1 MPASRRKKG
10 KKKIKENYNKEKE
23 QPQEE
28 QVEPVKNKS
37 IISLVA
43 FAFSITIVFISI
55 IPIVFPALLVSSASS
70 LDEISINPWE
80 MGGLAMPLIVINVLF
95 LLFGIAYFK
104 NKLPTW
110 VKKLVQNLL
119 NFDISKKTALIV
131 LGVILLIYTAA
142 SAVELSQDETFADF
156 INVEKAAE
164 NFGVDY
170 VSEKIINLVKF
181 FLLSSS
187 IALFDN
193 IRVIPLIA
201 SVAALTVT
209 YLLTVKISQK
219 RFAGLVSVMVVIQSY
234 TFLKYDTSAT
244 YENFWILFYL
254 ISLYSLYRIW
264 PASPISYILS
274 VLSKSLTVAFLPLTL
289 FFIYRANLPK
299 KTKVLSI
306 IPYIAILI
314 GGVIMVSV
322 FNLDLIGAADVTV
335 IQTERIEPFNAVDF
349 WQGFSS
355 AAFMLR
361 FDVIL
366 LLLILPLI
374 VGLYLASRKGVLQAD
389 AVMILIAGTLLVA
402 PLLTGFTY
410 MTNQPYRFVTLVF
423 FFAIGIGTLL
433 AKRPEFSKVA

>member
-1 MPASRRKKG
+1 MPTSRRNKA
-10 KKKIKENYNKEKE
+10 KKKLKEKYKKEKE
-23 QPQEE
+23 PPLEE
-28 QVEPVKNKS
+28 QVEPVENKS
-37 IISLVA
+37 IISLAA
-43 FAFSITIVFISI
+43 FAFSIAIVFISI

-80 MGGLAMPLIVINVLF
+80 MGGLAIPLIVINVLF

-104 NKLPTW
+104 NQLPIW
-110 VKKLVQNLL
+110 VKKLVHNLL
-119 NFDISKKTALIV
+119 NFDVSKKIALIV
-131 LGVILLIYTAA
+131 LGVILLIYTTA
-142 SAVELSQDETFADF
+142 SAVELGQNEVFADF
-156 INVEKAAE
+156 TRVEKAAE
-164 NFGVDY
+164 SFGVDK
-170 VSEKIINLVKF
+170 VSGLNSLVRL

-187 IALFDN
+187 IAVFDN
-193 IRVIPLIA
+193 VRVIPLIA
-201 SVAALTVT
+201 SVAALLVT

-219 RFAGLVSVMVVIQSY
+219 RLAGLVSVVIVIQSY
-234 TFLKYDTSAT
+234 TFLQYDTTAT

-264 PASPISYILS
+264 PASPASYILS
-274 VLSKSLTVAFLPLTL
+274 VFSKSLTAAFLPLTI

-299 KTKVLSI
+299 KTKILSI

-314 GGVIMVSV
+314 GGVIIVSV
-322 FNLDLIGAADVTV
+322 FNFDLIGQADITV
-335 IQTERIEPFNAVDF
+335 SENERIESFNVVDF

-361 FDVIL
+361 FDVVL

-410 MTNQPYRFVTLVF
+410 MTNQPYRFVPLVF

-433 AKRPEFSKVA
+433 AKRPELSKVA

>member
-1 MPASRRKKG
+1 MPTSRRNRA
-10 KKKIKENYNKEKE
+10 KKKLKEKYKKEKE
-23 QPQEE
+23 QPLEE

-37 IISLVA
+37 IISLAA
-43 FAFSITIVFISI
+43 FAFSIAIVFISI

-80 MGGLAMPLIVINVLF
+80 MGGLAIPLIVINVLF

-104 NKLPTW
+104 NQLPIG
-110 VKKLVQNLL
+110 VKKLVHNLL
-119 NFDISKKTALIV
+119 NFDVSKKIALIV

-142 SAVELSQDETFADF
+142 SAVELGQNEVFGDF
-156 INVEKAAE
+156 SNVEKAAE
-164 NFGVDY
+164 NFGVDNL
-170 VSEKIINLVKF
+170 SEYRNSLVRY
-181 FLLSSS
+181 FLLTSS
-187 IALFDN
+187 IAVFDN
-193 IRVIPLIA
+193 MRVIPLVA
-201 SVAALTVT
+201 SVASLVVT

-219 RFAGLVSVMVVIQSY
+219 RLAGLVSVVIVIQSY
-234 TFLKYDTSAT
+234 TFLQYDTTAT

-264 PASPISYILS
+264 PASPASYILS
-274 VLSKSLTVAFLPLTL
+274 VFSKSLTATFLPFTL

-299 KTKVLSI
+299 KTKILSI

-314 GGVIMVSV
+314 GGVIIVSV
-322 FNLDLIGAADVTV
+322 FNFDLIGQADVTV
-335 IQTERIEPFNAVDF
+335 AKNERIESFNVVDF

-361 FDVIL
+361 FDVVL

-410 MTNQPYRFVTLVF
+410 MTNQPYRFVPLVF

-433 AKRPEFSKVA
+433 AKRPELSKVA

>member
-1 MPASRRKKG
+1 MPTSRRNRA
-10 KKKIKENYNKEKE
+10 KKKLKEKHKKEKE
-23 QPQEE
+23 PPLEE

-37 IISLVA
+37 IISLAA
-43 FAFSITIVFISI
+43 FAFSIAIVFISI

-80 MGGLAMPLIVINVLF
+80 MGGLAIPLIVINVLF

-104 NKLPTW
+104 NQLPIG
-110 VKKLVQNLL
+110 VKKLVHNLL
-119 NFDISKKTALIV
+119 NFDVSKKIALIV

-142 SAVELSQDETFADF
+142 SAVELGQNEVFADF
-156 INVEKAAE
+156 IGVEKAAE
-164 NFGVDY
+164 NFGVDK
-170 VSEKIINLVKF
+170 VSRLNSLVRL

-187 IALFDN
+187 IAVFDN
-193 IRVIPLIA
+193 VRVIPLIA
-201 SVAALTVT
+201 SVAALVVT

-219 RFAGLVSVMVVIQSY
+219 RLAGLVSVVIVIQSY
-234 TFLKYDTSAT
+234 TFLQYDTTAT

-264 PASPISYILS
+264 PASPASYILS
-274 VLSKSLTVAFLPLTL
+274 VFSKSFTATFLPFTL

-299 KTKVLSI
+299 KTKILSI

-314 GGVIMVSV
+314 GGVIIVSV
-322 FNLDLIGAADVTV
+322 FNFDLIGQADVTV
-335 IQTERIEPFNAVDF
+335 AKNERIESFNVVDF

-361 FDVIL
+361 FDVVL
-366 LLLILPLI
+366 LLLILPLT

-410 MTNQPYRFVTLVF
+410 MTNQPYRFVPLIF

-433 AKRPEFSKVA
+433 AKRPELSKVA